1 DKLVCNIII
10 KMFFS
15 YSTYLHIEFEDLKP
29 YIEKLIH

>member
-1 DKLVCNIII
+1 
-10 KMFFS
+10 S